1 MIQRSLSLLA
11 ASVFVCLTLYGA
23 VSCYAQD
30 TTQQKVV
37 ANFGKSYTITFGGVQ
52 KYVHDYLY
60 SYYHPQ
66 HPADAY
72 TQGLEDMLVNQLKRV
87 DFFARGLDS
96 NATML
101 QRMQRAINE
110 ELRDRYYRAQYYE
123 KYVNEY
129 TMQREYKEL
138 QRQVLFQLMALSKP
152 DAPSRHDLDSL
163 RALTRSLA
171 RRVREGESMARLERR
186 FGTVPQQRDGDVL
199 QTMTWKLSISDTL
212 NRAIFTQ
219 RTPGVFVL
227 ESEQSFHIV
236 RVVKIDTV
244 AVQPYSLVKEEI
256 RKALDERYGASSYDE
271 YLEMKKGLL
280 DEAKVTWKPKS
291 VQQLL
296 RWSNLPAFYQ
306 RSYGDTLRDAIAH
319 GRNMVI
325 MKYPGGQ
332 VDLKEYL
339 RLLDDVLIPASFVTV
354 REDDVKKFV
363 VEAVRTDMVLRKAFK
378 LRLQKDV
385 FTATTTNPILKEG
398 IVQLYNR
405 YVIDAQIP
413 PATDQALKDF
423 YSQNRDSL
431 YYQLAKVNLYAAVDT
446 SRDAVIAMKE
456 RLAQNVPFEKIAPN
470 VLVKT
475 YVRNR
480 DGSYRTFLGIEPP
493 YLAEAGFRL
502 NLNDVAGPV
511 AFVDS
516 TGRTHYAL
524 IKCVGRREEKQL
536 TYDDVRGTIAED
548 FANYHRGIISR
559 ATRTALWK
567 KYNVTLHPDV
577 LRECLAAIGIKTN

>member
-1 MIQRSLSLLA
+1 MIQRLLSLLT
-11 ASVFVCLTLYGA
+11 ASAFACLTLWGA
-23 VSCYAQD
+23 AACHAQD
-30 TTQQKVV
+30 STQDKIV
-37 ANFGKSYTITFGGVQ
+37 ANFGDAYTITFGGVQ

-96 NATML
+96 NTTML
-101 QRMQRAINE
+101 RQMQRAINE
-110 ELRDRYYRAQYYE
+110 ELRDRYYMARYYV
-123 KYVNEY
+123 KYVNDAA
-129 TMQREYKEL
+129 MQAAYKDMHRE
-138 QRQVLFQLMALSKP
+138 VLYQLITINKP
-152 DAPSRHDLDSL
+152 EDASPRALDSL
-163 RALTRSLA
+163 RQFSGGLA
-171 RRVREGESMARLERR
+171 RRIRAGESMLQLEKR
-186 FGTVPQQRDGDVL
+186 FGSVHRAPSDDTL
-199 QTMTWKLSISDTL
+199 QTMSWKTSLTDTL
-212 NRAIFTQ
+212 NQTIFHLREHDVRLFET
-219 RTPGVFVL
+219 
-227 ESEQSFHIV
+227 EQDFHIA
-236 RVVKIDTV
+236 RVVAIRPV
-244 AVQPYSLVKEEI
+244 AVPPYERVKEDI
-256 RKALDERYGASSYDE
+256 RKALDEKYAGLSYDE
-271 YLEMKKGLL
+271 FLRMKRSLL
-280 DEAKVTWKPKS
+280 DETKVTWKPKS
-291 VQQLL
+291 LLQIL
-296 RWSNLPAFYQ
+296 RWSNLPGFYQ
-306 RSYGDTLRDAIAH
+306 FWYGDTLRNAIAQ

-325 MKYPGGQ
+325 MRYPHGQ

-363 VEAVRTDMVLRKAFK
+363 LEAVRTDMVLRKAFK

-398 IVQLYNR
+398 ILQLYNR
-405 YVIDAQIP
+405 HVIDAQIP
-413 PATDQALKDF
+413 PATEQALKDF

-475 YVRNR
+475 YIRNR
-480 DGSYRTFLGIEPP
+480 NGTYKTFLGVEPP

-502 NLNDVAGPV
+502 NLNDVSGPV

-516 TGRTHYAL
+516 TGRTHHAL
-524 IKCVGRREEKQL
+524 IKCVGWREEKQL
-536 TYDDVRGTIAED
+536 TYEDVRGTIAED
-548 FANYHRGIISR
+548 FANYHRGLISR
-559 ATRTALWK
+559 ATRTELWK
-567 KYNVTLHPDV
+567 KYSVTLHPDV
-577 LRECLAAIGIKTN
+577 LRECLTAIGIKTN